1 MIADTN
7 FIIDVMAKKPQA
19 LKKAA
24 EVEKRDSI
32 SVGSPTVFEL
42 FVGVALSKKS
52 EEEAS
57 KIMATIASLSHL
69 PLDFLSARSGGL
81 IYGEKA
87 KSGVKMDPEDAM
99 LAGIAK
105 VQGEGVLTRNV
116 KHFKGIEGVDVED
129 Y

>member
-7 FIIDVMAKKPQA
+7 FIINVMSKNPQA

-24 EVEKRDSI
+24 EVESRYSI
-32 SVGSPTVFEL
+32 SVGAPTVFEL

-57 KIMATIASLSHL
+57 KIMSTIASLSHL
-69 PLDFLSARSGGL
+69 PLDFLSARAGGI

-105 VQGEGVLTRNV
+105 VQGEAVLTRNP